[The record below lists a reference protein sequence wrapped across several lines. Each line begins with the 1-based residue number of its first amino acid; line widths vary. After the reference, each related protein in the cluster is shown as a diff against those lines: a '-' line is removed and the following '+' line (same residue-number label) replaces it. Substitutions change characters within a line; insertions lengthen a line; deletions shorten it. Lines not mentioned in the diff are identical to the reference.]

1 MKRALPVL
9 DLNTQKWWQLEYWLN
24 LENNE
29 ILEDGVTSVKN
40 NFTVLTENKAAIKR
54 NGGVKRG

>member
-29 ILEDGVTSVKN
+29 ILEDGVTSIKN

-54 NGGVKRG
+54 NGEVKRG

>member
-54 NGGVKRG
+54 NGEVKTG

>member
-54 NGGVKRG
+54 NGEVKRG